1 MNRLFLLVA
10 IFFLVYSVE
19 AQSIRKSYTEM
30 TDSEKTALVNAFY
43 SLRNGPDIVDDL
55 ALFHRDFFS
64 FGISQ
69 NRDIHNNLMDEPE
82 DQIFFAWHRMQIF
95 EMEQAMQEI
104 DPNISIPY
112 WDSSIDQSTTSSLWD
127 QNFMGSFDANW
138 SLGRILGSSVLPSPA
153 QVSALQA
160 TPGSTWPPPTSG
172 NIGFYAYANNMERG
186 SVHVGAHRW
195 VAGAMNSGSSPR
207 DPIFYLHHGNV
218 DRLWDEWEKAQLPGQ
233 GSFHITSTTMLRYDG
248 TYNFD
253 GEILPQVDPDVIADN
268 KVLGVFYA
276 QNQLA
281 ELSDYTVSIFGNG
294 TDIRQAF
301 NAHTESFYYQYLIRV
316 GNNFTVPS
324 GARCHIESVN
334 EIELI
339 SGFEAIAGSSFVA
352 EIDQGTMAP
361 LILLKEEDTEDIVSN
376 KIPFDLNDDDRLG
389 VNAYDYTENIAEKV
403 KVAVYPNPFLHNLT
417 VQLDAQLANVKVTIF
432 DVTGKIVY
440 VDYFEDRDSIRIQ
453 EIHNWS
459 PGMYIIEVSSNN
471 QTLLRDKII
480 KQ

>member
-1 MNRLFLLVA
+1 VSRLFLLVA
-10 IFFLVYSVE
+10 IFFFVYSIE
-19 AQSIRKSYTEM
+19 GQSIRKNYTEM
-30 TDSEKTALVNAFY
+30 TDSEKTDLVNAFY
-43 SLRNGPDIVDDL
+43 SLRNGPDLVDDL
-55 ALFHRDFFS
+55 AIFHRDFFS
-64 FGISQ
+64 FGISP
-69 NRDIHNNLMDEPE
+69 NRDIHRNLMDEPE
-82 DQIFFAWHRMQIF
+82 HQIFFAWHRMQIF

-104 DPNISIPY
+104 NPNISIPY

-127 QNFMGSFDANW
+127 QDFMGSFDANW
-138 SLGRILGSSVLPSPA
+138 ALGRDLGSGNLPSPA
-153 QVSALQA
+153 QVTALQA
-160 TPGSTWPPPTSG
+160 TPGSNWPPPTSG
-172 NIGFYAYANNMERG
+172 NIGFYAYANTMERG
-186 SVHVGAHRW
+186 PVHVGAHVW
-195 VAGAMNSGSSPR
+195 VAGTMGGRSSPR
-207 DPIFYLHHGNV
+207 DPVFYLHHGNV
-218 DRLWDEWEKAQLPGQ
+218 DRLWDEWEKVQLPGQ

-253 GEILPQVDPDVIADN
+253 GETLPQVDPDVIADN

-316 GNNFTVPS
+316 GNSFTVPAA
-324 GARCHIESVN
+324 GRCHIESVN

-339 SGFEAIAGSSFVA
+339 PGFEAMAGSSFVA

-361 LILLKEEDTEDIVSN
+361 LFLLKEEETKDIVSN

-389 VNAYDYTENIAEKV
+389 VNAYDFTESIANKV
-403 KVAVYPNPFLHNLT
+403 KVAVFPNPFLHSIN
-417 VQLDAQLANVKVTIF
+417 VQLDTQLDTIKVTIF

-440 VDYFEDRDSIRIQ
+440 VNNFEGRDSIRIQ
-453 EIHNWS
+453 ENQNWPS
-459 PGMYIIEVSSNN
+459 GMYIIEVSSNN
-471 QTLLRDKII
+471 QTLLVDKII

>member
-1 MNRLFLLVA
+1 MSRLFSLVA

-19 AQSIRKSYTEM
+19 GQSIRKNYTEM

-43 SLRNGPDIVDDL
+43 ALRNGPDIVNDL
-55 ALFHRDFFS
+55 AVFHRDFFS
-64 FGISQ
+64 FGISP

-138 SLGRILGSSVLPSPA
+138 SLDRVLGSSNLPSPA
-153 QVSALQA
+153 QVTALQA
-160 TPGSTWPPPTSG
+160 IPGSNWPPPTSG
-172 NIGFYAYANNMERG
+172 NIGFYSYANNMERG
-186 SVHVGAHRW
+186 SVHVGAHVW
-195 VAGAMNSGSSPR
+195 VEGAMRSRSSPR

-253 GEILPQVDPDVIADN
+253 GEILPQVDPDFIADN

-281 ELSDYTVSIFGNG
+281 ELSDYTTSIFGNV

-301 NAHTESFYYQYLIRV
+301 NEHTESFYYQYLIRV

-339 SGFEAIAGSSFVA
+339 PGFEAIAGSSFVA

-361 LILLKEEDTEDIVSN
+361 LILLKEEETEDIVPN

-389 VNAYDYTENIAEKV
+389 VNAYDFTESIANKV
-403 KVAVYPNPFLHNLT
+403 KVVVFPNPFLHSIT
-417 VQLDAQLANVKVTIF
+417 VQLDTQLANVKVTIF

-459 PGMYIIEVSSNN
+459 PGMYIIEVSSND

-480 KQ
+480 RQ

>member
-1 MNRLFLLVA
+1 MSRLFLLVA
-10 IFFLVYSVE
+10 IFFLVYSIE
-19 AQSIRKSYTEM
+19 GQSIRKNHTEM

-43 SLRNGPDIVDDL
+43 SLRNGPDIVNNL
-55 ALFHRDFFS
+55 ALFHRDFFD
-64 FGISQ
+64 FGISP
-69 NRDIHNNLMDEPE
+69 NRDIHKNLMDEPE
-82 DQIFFAWHRMQIF
+82 KQIFLAWHRMQMF

-104 DPNISIPY
+104 DPTISIPY

-138 SLGRILGSSVLPSPA
+138 SLGRALGSANLPSPA
-153 QVSALQA
+153 QVNALQA
-160 TPGSTWPPPTSG
+160 TPGSNWPPPTSG
-172 NIGFYAYANNMERG
+172 NIGFYRYANTMERG
-186 SVHVGAHRW
+186 TVHVGGHVW
-195 VAGAMNSGSSPR
+195 VQGAMSTSSSPR
-207 DPIFYLHHGNV
+207 DPIFYLHHTNV

-253 GEILPQVDPDVIADN
+253 DEILPQVDPDVITDN

-281 ELSDYTVSIFGNG
+281 ELNDYTVSIFGNG
-294 TDIRQAF
+294 TDLRQVF

-334 EIELI
+334 EIELTP
-339 SGFEAIAGSSFVA
+339 GFEAVAGSSFVA

-361 LILLKEEDTEDIVSN
+361 LILRKEEETEDIVSN
-376 KIPFDLNDDDRLG
+376 KTPFDLNDDDRLG
-389 VNAYDYTENIAEKV
+389 VNAYDFTESIVNKV
-403 KVAVYPNPFLHNLT
+403 KVAVFPNPFLHSIT
-417 VQLDAQLANVKVTIF
+417 VQLDTQLANIKVTIF

-440 VDYFEDRDSIRIQ
+440 VDYFEDRDSISIE
-453 EIHNWS
+453 EIYNWS
-459 PGMYIIEVSSNN
+459 PGLYIIEVSSND
-471 QTLLRDKII
+471 QTLFRDKII